1 MKYHPLN
8 DGLLA
13 CFGNLDCIII
23 NLDPTKTAVLQTL
36 KIDLMLDQLGDDLYI
51 IDWCWLPNSQTHI
64 AVLTPHFIKIY
75 DLSKD
80 TLSPAFCI
88 NQIEDNGGLNAM
100 TSIAIA
106 RDTISQDFAQNNNL
120 LRVFVGT
127 ASGVVYTLLLDIQ
140 ENIPEHDS
148 LYLVEDLQIF
158 SNIQGLNNATTG
170 AVVSLFWSSLI
181 DVLFISYEWGILVYK

>member
-1 MKYHPLN
+1 
-8 DGLLA
+8 
-13 CFGNLDCIII
+13 
-23 NLDPTKTAVLQTL
+23 
-36 KIDLMLDQLGDDLYI
+36 
-51 IDWCWLPNSQTHI
+51 
-64 AVLTPHFIKIY
+64 
-75 DLSKD
+75 
-80 TLSPAFCI
+80 
-88 NQIEDNGGLNAM
+88 M

-127 ASGVVYTLLLDIQ
+127 ASGVIYTLLLDIQ